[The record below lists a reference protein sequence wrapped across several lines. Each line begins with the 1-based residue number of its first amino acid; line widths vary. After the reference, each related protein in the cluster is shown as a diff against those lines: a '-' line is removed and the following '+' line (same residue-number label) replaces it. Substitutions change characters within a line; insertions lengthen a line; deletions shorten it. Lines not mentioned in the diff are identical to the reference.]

1 MAGYL
6 LLRLTVVGR
15 SRRPAILPAVAPDSQ
30 TGIDSTVPHS
40 ARIWNYWLGGK
51 DNYPVDREAGE
62 AWLAVDPGMGVAVRA
77 SREFL
82 QRAVRYLAGEVGL
95 RQFLDIGTGLPTVDN
110 THEVAQRVAPETR
123 IVYVDN
129 DPLVLAHARALMTS
143 TPEGATHYLHLD
155 MRDAARLIEL
165 ASEHLDFSEP
175 VGVVLQMV
183 LGHLSAEQEAKALI
197 RTVMDAVAPGSYL
210 LICDAIRTE
219 EADAARKANEDYSD
233 RGAAPYHAY
242 PLATL
247 RSRFDG
253 LEFVEPGLVSAPLW
267 RPDDHAGLPAIGM
280 TGPEPLKNVFGGLAR
295 KPIPDA

>member
-1 MAGYL
+1 MA
-6 LLRLTVVGR
+6 
-15 SRRPAILPAVAPDSQ
+15 SDDQ
-30 TGIDSTVPHS
+30 TGIDTTVPHS

-62 AWLAVDPGMGVAVRA
+62 AWLAVDPGMGVAVRG

-82 QRAVRYLAGEVGL
+82 QRAVRYMARDAGL
-95 RQFLDIGTGLPTVDN
+95 RQFLDLGTGLPTADN
-110 THEVAQRVAPETR
+110 THEIAQRVAPDAR

-129 DPLVLAHARALMTS
+129 DPLILAHARALMIS
-143 TPEGATHYLHLD
+143 APEGATHYLHID
-155 MRDAARLIEL
+155 MRDAARLLEL

-183 LGHLSAEQEAKALI
+183 LGHLPTEREAKALI

-219 EADAARKANEDYSD
+219 EADAARKASEEYSD
-233 RGAAPYHAY
+233 SGAVPYHAY
-242 PLATL
+242 PLDTL

-267 RPDDHAGLPAIGM
+267 RPDDHAGLPSIGM
-280 TGPEPLKNVFGGLAR
+280 AEPEPLKNVFGGLAR
-295 KPIPDA
+295 KPDSSS